1 MTFRCPRRKDTVSTT
16 SRPVGREVVCFYRA
30 VSVGTQWESRGK
42 NAWRGLGTKGFAQKK
57 VLSLV
62 LCVAMLLSVMVMG
75 TGAAFTDEDD
85 FSPQYAEAA
94 EVLTNLKVM
103 QGYDDGSFLPQRNIT
118 RAQVATLIY
127 RAATGDVT
135 DSQTDIYSD
144 YDKFDDVQSTDWF
157 AGYVNYCGNAELI
170 KGFTP
175 TTFGPNKNVTG
186 YQVLAMILRAVGYDQ
201 NDEFTGPGWEVRT
214 ASTAESLGILDNV
227 QDATLGQPATRELVA
242 ELIFRAMIVPTVE
255 YTPAFGYQQERTTL
269 GWNEFKL
276 FQEEGTIVA
285 NQMADLRDADTS
297 LADGKTAIRN
307 NFNRDNTY
315 NLTTDTSI
323 IGEKV
328 NVWIADDTAV
338 STPVSLADVTDWS
351 NMDLTTAQKNEI
363 AKATN
368 SGTGVYNNYDENTLQ
383 KYYSGKGIMVKA
395 IDNNGDGD
403 YEYILTET
411 ETLAVV
417 QYVNTNGDIT
427 LDTVKSAKT
436 QIAYDDIAAGDVVLT
451 NTFGGKTYIEEAPYV
466 TGYISGYELNKT
478 DGNTATINGEDYMVS
493 GIGYAVQ
500 KDGDVHKFN
509 TVTDTYADRN
519 PNSTYNGTTY
529 NYYQDAY
536 GNIRAYEKAGEL
548 GTQYGLILDY
558 DYYKTGAF
566 QGDLWVE
573 YLTVD
578 NEVATSI
585 VDESASGFFQAANH
599 HRGDVV
605 KYRLNDADEF
615 VLVYDCKN
623 ADGYVRT
630 NPDLGLAYV
639 GSQDDYTT
647 YNVSDS
653 LVAFY
658 YDDGGAYYGVLT
670 GSDAI
675 EDLAVLNTG
684 NNDWNDKPVA
694 QIDATT
700 GSDTHSDRY
709 GTLEMVNIKAH
720 IDELV
725 GFCYIDDFDEYAST
739 TTTSEGVLYH
749 YDAIDAN
756 GEAIRVTMI
765 KDDFDKIQK
774 DADADPVLAYS
785 AKTIDGNTY
794 NYLETV
800 DEFGF
805 QLLYGDLH
813 SMANGVFQ
821 VYNDKSQTPCTVV
834 TPEVYANA
842 EGGTTELNS
851 KYCSTGYVV
860 APDFDL
866 DGAGIKVTTPAVFV
880 TEVCDND
887 VDYIDVDSLSIK
899 GSKQENLHL
908 YVGDTIVLRDDGI
921 KDYYNMTIDGKV
933 TDLGYT
939 NEVTVSENWAGK
951 DVVISSY
958 NVYPNTA
965 IDMLASA
972 SLEGEALDVAKGY
985 DTLSDAIAHATT
997 ANLPNADAPYD
1008 FVVNTKVIGDTT
1020 THIWGEILTADTAT
1034 AANDLDFGNWSD
1046 INGGPTEF
1054 KGLNVGSYIVIAL
1067 ANNNTADGETD
1078 VAYYAYH
1085 INNK

>member
-1 MTFRCPRRKDTVSTT
+1 MLPQVDWNSPREM
-16 SRPVGREVVCFYRA
+16 GRNPPFFP
-30 VSVGTQWESRGK
+30 VGTQWETRGK
-42 NAWRGLGTKGFAQKK
+42 NAWLSLGKKGFPQKK

-403 YEYILTET
+403 YEYILTEK
-411 ETLAVV
+411 ETLAVA
-417 QYVNTNGDIT
+417 QYVNTNGTIT
-427 LDTVKSAKT
+427 LDTLTSAKT
-436 QIAYDDIAAGDVVLT
+436 QVADDGIAAGDVVLV
-451 NTFGGKTYIEEAPYV
+451 NTFGGKTYIEAAPYV

-478 DGNTATINGEDYMVS
+478 TGNTATIGGEDYMVS
-493 GIGYAVQ
+493 GIFYGEQ
-500 KDGDVHKFN
+500 KDGSVNQFTAVTN
-509 TVTDTYADRN
+509 TYEK
-519 PNSTYNGTTY
+519 TYNGTTY

-536 GNIRAYEKAGEL
+536 GNIIAYEKAGEL
-548 GTQYGLILDY
+548 DTQYALILDY
-558 DYYKTGAF
+558 DHYKTGAF
-566 QGDLWVE
+566 AGDLWVK
-573 YLTVD
+573 YLTESNTV
-578 NEVATSI
+578 ETSI
-585 VDESASGFFQAANH
+585 VDSKTSGFFIPRA
-599 HRGDVV
+599 GEVV
-605 KYRLNDADEF
+605 KYRLNDAGEF
-615 VLVYDCKN
+615 AWVYDYDDTVN
-623 ADGYVRT
+623 GTQYVVT
-630 NPDLGLAYV
+630 NPDVGLAYV
-639 GSQDDYTT
+639 GESKNDYTT
-647 YNVSDS
+647 YNVSDD

-658 YDDGGAYYGVLT
+658 YAFNGAYYGVLT
-670 GSDAI
+670 GSEAI
-675 EDLAVLNTG
+675 EDLAILNTS
-684 NNDWNDKPVA
+684 NYDAHNKQVVEM
-694 QIDATT
+694 DATE
-700 GSDTHSDRY
+700 GSGSHTDKY
-709 GTLEMVNIKAH
+709 GTLNMVNISGI

-725 GFCYIDDFDEYAST
+725 GFCYIDDFNDLKST
-739 TTTSEGVLYH
+739 TSSSEGTLYH

-756 GEAIRVTMI
+756 GEAITVSTFYELS
-765 KDDFDKIQK
+765 K
-774 DADADPVLAYS
+774 ADYEAPVLAYY
-785 AKTIDGNTY
+785 AMNIDGNVY
-794 NYLETV
+794 NYLFDIE
-800 DEFGF
+800 DLGF
-805 QLLYGDLH
+805 DLYYGDIH
-813 SMANGVFQ
+813 SISNGMFQ
-821 VYNDKSQTPCTVV
+821 VYNDKSQTPETVV
-834 TPEVYANA
+834 NPDVFANVK
-842 EGGTTELNS
+842 GGTTEISNT
-851 KYCSTGYVV
+851 YCSTGYVV
-860 APDFDL
+860 AHDVDI
-866 DGAGIKVTTPAVFV
+866 DGAGVKVVTPAVFI

-887 VDYIDVDSLSIK
+887 VDYIDVNSLTIRDSVKSD
-899 GSKQENLHL
+899 LHL
-908 YVGDTIVLRDDGI
+908 YVGSTIDLP
-921 KDYYNMTIDGKV
+921 KEDYYTIQIGSADRVDLGKV
-933 TDLGYT
+933 SS
-939 NEVTVSENWAGK
+939 VTVTEDWAGK
-951 DVVISSY
+951 DVKIYSY

-965 IDMLASA
+965 LGKLESVTLDGTAQKVDKTGYETKDEAIKNAINIDFKVLEQNKMTIVTGENIGGTPLYASILVTDDPTGNLTFTA
-972 SLEGEALDVAKGY
+972 GSAISGKEQ
-985 DTLSDAIAHATT
+985 TLSAIT
-997 ANLPNADAPYD
+997 
-1008 FVVNTKVIGDTT
+1008 GD
-1020 THIWGEILTADTAT
+1020 
-1034 AANDLDFGNWSD
+1034 
-1046 INGGPTEF
+1046 
-1054 KGLNVGSYIVIAL
+1054 SYIIIRL
-1067 ANNNTADGETD
+1067 ENGYQTGDGETD
-1078 VAYYAYH
+1078 YAFYAYH
-1085 INNK
+1085 ITNSVG

>member
-1 MTFRCPRRKDTVSTT
+1 MRLLSAGEGQIVPFLGPPLPDWTDIIRHSPRED
-16 SRPVGREVVCFYRA
+16 P
-30 VSVGTQWESRGK
+30 VGTQWETRGK

-75 TGAAFTDEDD
+75 TGAAFSDEDE
-85 FSPQYAEAA
+85 FSPQYQEAA

-255 YTPAFGYQQERTTL
+255 YTNAFGYQQNKTTL

-276 FQEEGTIVA
+276 FEAEGTIVA
-285 NQMADLRDADTS
+285 NQMADLAKAGTS
-297 LADGKTAIRN
+297 LDDGKTAIVN
-307 NFNRDNTY
+307 NFGHRDTY

-351 NMDLTTAQKNEI
+351 NTVLDKDQIQEIKDATDRGTA
-363 AKATN
+363 
-368 SGTGVYNNYDENTLQ
+368 VYNNYVKDT
-383 KYYSGKGIMVKA
+383 KYDSGLGTMVKA

-615 VLVYDCKN
+615 VLVYDCEN

-725 GFCYIDDFDEYAST
+725 GFCYIDDFNEYAST

-887 VDYIDVDSLSIK
+887 IDYVDAEIAGQDLHVKIGSTLCYGNVYANGTYTWTPVGAAQAITKDLTDKGCLTVEESMANTTVNVDVHEVVVTYAATVEFAKFDSDDGASFTLKAHRYNDGVEVPNHNVMSATADITIYTKAGTPVQTSENVAVSIK
-899 GSKQENLHL
+899 DK
-908 YVGDTIVLRDDGI
+908 VL
-921 KDYYNMTIDGKV
+921 
-933 TDLGYT
+933 
-939 NEVTVSENWAGK
+939 S
-951 DVVISSY
+951 
-958 NVYPNTA
+958 
-965 IDMLASA
+965 
-972 SLEGEALDVAKGY
+972 
-985 DTLSDAIAHATT
+985 
-997 ANLPNADAPYD
+997 
-1008 FVVNTKVIGDTT
+1008 FNTKVQLTQGD
-1020 THIWGEILTADTAT
+1020 E
-1034 AANDLDFGNWSD
+1034 
-1046 INGGPTEF
+1046 
-1054 KGLNVGSYIVIAL
+1054 
-1067 ANNNTADGETD
+1067 
-1078 VAYYAYH
+1078 YYAVITLTCNGKEYPSVKTGTYQAQPDADVEGT
-1085 INNK
+1085 NP